1 MGARDFI
8 FVNTFTYATTVLK
21 IFKNVHSL
29 YFYFRL
35 LAYYFDTRTRY
46 KNQDKTMSSS
56 TFDTLHNIFEI

>member
-1 MGARDFI
+1 MQRR
-8 FVNTFTYATTVLK
+8 YLK

-46 KNQDKTMSSS
+46 ENQDKTMSSS
-56 TFDTLHNIFEI
+56 AFDTLHNIFEI